1 MKPSPNTPWLRDPK
15 KLVFLSFFVLVHIFI
30 LRNIYLLSRDML
42 TGDLSAAQ
50 TIPLPRYPFERI
62 PDTPAARQYQAQ
74 GRLAVDFAQIYFPA
88 QQMASLGQNYQ
99 TGVLDPLNRPSR
111 YPPLLHFL
119 CALTLCKMDYGP
131 ASLLHMA
138 LQALLFYLV
147 FLFSFKALKI
157 ESYLLPALLLLDACL
172 FLTPVGLSWLERGQ
186 FSLYVGAAYLLLLLG
201 FLKKKPLLVLLAA
214 LFAFIKWTSFPTLA
228 VFFPV
233 YLLSSEN
240 SAEAKRALLLA
251 AGFGLLLLGL
261 TFSLPGPSLD
271 FLRGLYQQERF
282 SAPGGISLAKLLPL
296 ELVKF
301 LPLPLVLLGWLHLRR
316 FQNRFESLVPFLA
329 GAALLMLTYPTLA
342 YEYNLPSML
351 GFIPLFIYWISLP
364 GTPLRPP
371 LRHFLAGVFF
381 AFVFLAS
388 FTRLATPTPLILGA
402 YLLVSALLLLLP
414 LFWHRASA

>member
-1 MKPSPNTPWLRDPK
+1 M
-15 KLVFLSFFVLVHIFI
+15 
-30 LRNIYLLSRDML
+30 
-42 TGDLSAAQ
+42 LSA
-50 TIPLPRYPFERI
+50 E
-62 PDTPAARQYQAQ
+62 
-74 GRLAVDFAQIYFPA
+74 
-88 QQMASLGQNYQ
+88 
-99 TGVLDPLNRPSR
+99 
-111 YPPLLHFL
+111 H
-119 CALTLCKMDYGP
+119 
-131 ASLLHMA
+131 
-138 LQALLFYLV
+138 
-147 FLFSFKALKI
+147 
-157 ESYLLPALLLLDACL
+157 
-172 FLTPVGLSWLERGQ
+172 
-186 FSLYVGAAYLLLLLG
+186 
-201 FLKKKPLLVLLAA
+201 
-214 LFAFIKWTSFPTLA
+214 
-228 VFFPV
+228 
-233 YLLSSEN
+233 

-251 AGFGLLLLGL
+251 AGFALILLAL

-282 SAPGGISLAKLLPL
+282 GIPGGISLAKLLPL

-364 GTPLRPP
+364 GTPLRLP